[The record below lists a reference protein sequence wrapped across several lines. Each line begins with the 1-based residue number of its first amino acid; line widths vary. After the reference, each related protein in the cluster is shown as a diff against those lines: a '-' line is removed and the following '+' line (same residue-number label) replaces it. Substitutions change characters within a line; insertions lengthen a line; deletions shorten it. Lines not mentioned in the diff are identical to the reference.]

1 MQADLA
7 ETGPES
13 ARPHWPVTSAQPAA
27 DALLAA
33 IVASSSDAIVG
44 KALDSTVLS
53 WNQAAERIFGYS
65 ADEILGRSIRLLIPA
80 DRQDEE
86 DRILASIR
94 AGRRVP
100 PFETIRRRKDGSEV
114 HLSVTV
120 SPVHDAEGRVIA
132 ASKIARDITEAR
144 AVKRA
149 LEDSESRFRL
159 MADNIAQLAWIAAPD
174 GAITWY
180 NQRWYEFTGTTFA
193 EMRDW
198 GWRAVHHPDHLA
210 QVEARYRAAI
220 GAGATW
226 EDTFPLRG
234 ADGGYRWFLSRA
246 QPLHGATGRIL
257 CWFGTNTDITA
268 QRDAEQ
274 RIELLMLEVN
284 HRAKNMLAM
293 IQSLARRSLAGGD
306 LASAAFV
313 ARLEQRIAGLAANQ
327 DLLVRRHWTAVPVEE
342 LCAVQLAFLGDAR
355 AQVES
360 PGSSLLITPAAAETI
375 GMALHELATNALKYG
390 ALAVPEGRVRIDWA
404 RTGDRLRLSWTEGG
418 GPPVPG
424 PPDKCG
430 FGSRLITELPR
441 VRLGAEVQIAYR
453 RTGLTWRLSC
463 PAASALA

>member
-1 MQADLA
+1 M
-7 ETGPES
+7 P
-13 ARPHWPVTSAQPAA
+13 AQPAA

-53 WNQAAERIFGYS
+53 WNQAAERIFGYT
-65 ADEILGRSIRLLIPA
+65 AEEIVGRSIRLLIPD
-80 DRQDEE
+80 DRQVEE

-94 AGRRVP
+94 AGRRVA

-120 SPVHDAEGRVIA
+120 SPVHDVDGRVIA

-198 GWRAVHHPDHLA
+198 GWRAVQHPDYLA
-210 QVEARYRAAI
+210 EVEANYRAAVA
-220 GAGATW
+220 AGNTW

-234 ADGGYRWFLSRA
+234 ADGRYRWFLSRA
-246 QPLHGATGRIL
+246 QPLYGATGQIL

-268 QRDAEQ
+268 QRDAEK

-293 IQSLARRSLAGGD
+293 IQSLARRSLDAGD
-306 LASAAFV
+306 PASAAFV
-313 ARLEQRIAGLAANQ
+313 TRLERRIAGLAANQ
-327 DLLVRRHWTAVPVEE
+327 DLLVRRNWTAVPIEE
-342 LCAVQLAFLGDAR
+342 LVAVQLAFLGEAL
-355 AQVES
+355 AQVEW
-360 PGSSLLITPAAAETI
+360 PGDDRGESLMVTPAAAETI

-390 ALAVPEGRVRIDWA
+390 ALAVPEGRVRLDWERA
-404 RTGDRLRLSWTEGG
+404 GDVVRIGWTERG
-418 GPPVPG
+418 GPPVAG
-424 PPDKCG
+424 EPDSRG
-430 FGSRLITELPR
+430 FGSRLIAEMPR
-441 VRLGAEVQIAYR
+441 VRLGAEVTIGYPPE
-453 RTGLTWRLSC
+453 GLSWTLSC
-463 PAASALA
+463 PVASVLA